1 MNGNWAGA
9 VIRDPEMQIRIHRSK
24 HNRRIAPNGLTDHS
38 LRLPE
43 AQIHEADA
51 VIRGRQWSL
60 LSFRIENDPALES
73 NQMPEIDHTQEPVK
87 PRHLRAKV
95 GSRILLC
102 QWPSQPA
109 IAGLYEC
116 RSVLKGNSPC
126 DERARTIRV
135 AVKEQRT
142 IFIVIETPGGKLSDS
157 QLCRSQKREL
167 ILRQP
172 PRDPRQESVVML
184 FNSPIE
190 VEQAQLGI
198 WPVS

>member
-1 MNGNWAGA
+1 
-9 VIRDPEMQIRIHRSK
+9 
-24 HNRRIAPNGLTDHS
+24 
-38 LRLPE
+38 
-43 AQIHEADA
+43 
-51 VIRGRQWSL
+51 
-60 LSFRIENDPALES
+60 
-73 NQMPEIDHTQEPVK
+73 MPEIDHTQEPVK

-95 GSRILLC
+95 GSRFLLC
-102 QWPSQPA
+102 QLPSQPA
-109 IAGLYEC
+109 ISGLYEC
-116 RSVLKGNSPC
+116 RSVPEGSSLRDKS
-126 DERARTIRV
+126 ARTIRV
-135 AVKEQRT
+135 AVKEQQT